1 MKSPNVNIYKV
12 QMAYFFREKS
22 EIRAFGLISSL
33 YNQLKDV
40 FKTEPQSI
48 PIPDDAPDDVPRC
61 VWNDVNTS
69 LTFNKLRLDFSFNIP
84 SRFNWEHLLVRFNDK
99 ITNAFDECDVIID
112 RVGLVSELMS
122 FDNLHNLLNEYVKI
136 DKFNGASEV
145 NMSWL
150 ENIDLYNVWTYII
163 INESKNEN
171 KIIFDINSLP
181 DSKLSEQGVL
191 GKEAISRCAEKLKG
205 KMLNVL

>member
-40 FKTEPQSI
+40 FRTEPQSI
-48 PIPDDAPDDVPRC
+48 PIPDDAPADVPRC
-61 VWNDVNTS
+61 VWNDINTS
-69 LTFNKLRLDFSFNIP
+69 LTFNKLRLDFSFNVP
-84 SRFNWEHLLVRFNDK
+84 SKHNWEQLLHEFNDK
-99 ITNAFDECDVIID
+99 ITKAFDGCEVTID

-122 FDNLHNLLNEYVKI
+122 IDNLHDILNEFVNI
-136 DKFNGASEV
+136 EKFNGASET
-145 NMSWL
+145 NISWL
-150 ENIDLYNVWTYII
+150 ENIDSYNVWTYII
-163 INESKNEN
+163 INELKSEN

-181 DSKLSEQGVL
+181 DCKLSEQGVL
-191 GKEAISRCAEKLKG
+191 AKDAMNKCAEKLKG

>member
-84 SRFNWEHLLVRFNDK
+84 SRFNWEQLLVRFNDK

>member
-12 QMAYFFREKS
+12 QMAYFFKEKS

-48 PIPDDAPDDVPRC
+48 PIPDDAPVDVPRC
-61 VWNDVNTS
+61 VWNDINTS

-84 SRFNWEHLLVRFNDK
+84 SKYNWQELLVAFNDK
-99 ITNAFDECDVIID
+99 ITKAFDGCEVIID

-122 FDNLHNLLNEYVKI
+122 IDNLHNILNGYVNI
-136 DKFNGASEV
+136 EKFNGASEA
-145 NMSWL
+145 NISWL
-150 ENIDLYNVWTYII
+150 ENIDSYNVWTYIF

-171 KIIFDINSLP
+171 KIVFDINSLP
-181 DSKLSEQGVL
+181 DCKLSEQGVL
-191 GKEAISRCAEKLKG
+191 AKEAMNKCAEKLKG

>member
-12 QMAYFFREKS
+12 QMAYFFKEKS

-48 PIPDDAPDDVPRC
+48 PIPDDAPADVPRC
-61 VWNDVNTS
+61 VWNDINTS
-69 LTFNKLRLDFSFNIP
+69 LTFNKLRLDFSFNVP
-84 SRFNWEHLLVRFNDK
+84 SKHNWEQLLHEFNDK
-99 ITNAFDECDVIID
+99 ITKAFDGCEVTID

-122 FDNLHNLLNEYVKI
+122 IDNLHDILNEFVNI
-136 DKFNGASEV
+136 EKFNGASET
-145 NMSWL
+145 NISWL
-150 ENIDLYNVWTYII
+150 ENIDSYNVWTYII
-163 INESKNEN
+163 INELKSEN

-181 DSKLSEQGVL
+181 DCKLSEQGVL
-191 GKEAISRCAEKLKG
+191 AKDAMNKCAEKLKG

>member
-1 MKSPNVNIYKV
+1 
-12 QMAYFFREKS
+12 MAYFFKEKS

-48 PIPDDAPDDVPRC
+48 PIPDDAPADVPRC

-84 SRFNWEHLLVRFNDK
+84 SKYNWEELLVAFNAK
-99 ITNAFDECDVIID
+99 ITKAFDGCEVIID

-122 FDNLHNLLNEYVKI
+122 IDNLHNILNGYVSI
-136 DKFNGASEV
+136 EKFNGASEA
-145 NMSWL
+145 NISWL
-150 ENIDLYNVWTYII
+150 ENIDSYNVWTYIF

-171 KIIFDINSLP
+171 KIVFDINSLP
-181 DSKLSEQGVL
+181 DCKLSEQGVL
-191 GKEAISRCAEKLKG
+191 ANEAMNKCAEKLKG

>member
-69 LTFNKLRLDFSFNIP
+69 LTFNKLRLEFSFNIP
-84 SRFNWEHLLVRFNDK
+84 SRFNWEQLLVRFNDK

>member
-12 QMAYFFREKS
+12 QMAYFFKEKS

-40 FKTEPQSI
+40 FRTEPQSI
-48 PIPDDAPDDVPRC
+48 PIPDDAPADVPRC
-61 VWNDVNTS
+61 VWNDINTS
-69 LTFNKLRLDFSFNIP
+69 LTFNKLRLDFSFNVP
-84 SRFNWEHLLVRFNDK
+84 SKHNWEQLLHEFNDK
-99 ITNAFDECDVIID
+99 ITKAFDGCEVTID

-122 FDNLHNLLNEYVKI
+122 IDNLHDILNEFVNI
-136 DKFNGASEV
+136 EKFNGASET
-145 NMSWL
+145 NISWL
-150 ENIDLYNVWTYII
+150 ENIDSYNVWTYII
-163 INESKNEN
+163 INELKSEN

-181 DSKLSEQGVL
+181 DCKLSEQGVL
-191 GKEAISRCAEKLKG
+191 AKDAMNKCAEKLKG

>member
-1 MKSPNVNIYKV
+1 
-12 QMAYFFREKS
+12 MAYFFKEKS

-48 PIPDDAPDDVPRC
+48 PIPDDAPVDVPRC
-61 VWNDVNTS
+61 IWNDINTS

-84 SRFNWEHLLVRFNDK
+84 SKYNWEELFVAFNDK
-99 ITNAFDECDVIID
+99 ITKAFDGCEVIID

-122 FDNLHNLLNEYVKI
+122 IDNLHNILNGYVNI
-136 DKFNGASEV
+136 EKFNGASEA
-145 NMSWL
+145 NISWL
-150 ENIDLYNVWTYII
+150 ENIDSYNVWTYIF

-171 KIIFDINSLP
+171 KIVFDINSLP
-181 DSKLSEQGVL
+181 DYKLSEQGVL
-191 GKEAISRCAEKLKG
+191 AKEAMNKCAEKLKG

>member
-84 SRFNWEHLLVRFNDK
+84 SRLNWEQLLVRFNDK

-136 DKFNGASEV
+136 SSMVLVKLICHG
-145 NMSWL
+145 WKIL
-150 ENIDLYNVWTYII
+150 IYIMCGLI
-163 INESKNEN
+163 
-171 KIIFDINSLP
+171 SLLMNQRMRIR
-181 DSKLSEQGVL
+181 SYL
-191 GKEAISRCAEKLKG
+191 I
-205 KMLNVL
+205 

>member
-61 VWNDVNTS
+61 VWNEVKTS
-69 LTFNKLRLDFSFNIP
+69 LTFNKLRLDFSINIP
-84 SRFNWEHLLVRFNDK
+84 SRFNWEQLLVRFNDK

>member
-1 MKSPNVNIYKV
+1 
-12 QMAYFFREKS
+12 MAYFFKEKS

-48 PIPDDAPDDVPRC
+48 PIPDDAPADVPRC
-61 VWNDVNTS
+61 VWNDINTS

-84 SRFNWEHLLVRFNDK
+84 SKYNWEQLLHEFNDK
-99 ITNAFDECDVIID
+99 ITEAFDGCEVTID

-122 FDNLHNLLNEYVKI
+122 IDNLHKILNKFVNIE
-136 DKFNGASEV
+136 KFNDASEA
-145 NMSWL
+145 NISWL
-150 ENIDLYNVWTYII
+150 ENIDSYNVWTYII
-163 INESKNEN
+163 INELKNEN

-181 DSKLSEQGVL
+181 DCKLSEQGVL
-191 GKEAISRCAEKLKG
+191 AKDAMKKCAEKLKG

>member
-12 QMAYFFREKS
+12 QMAYFFKEKS

-48 PIPDDAPDDVPRC
+48 PIPDDAPADVPRC
-61 VWNDVNTS
+61 VWNDINTS
-69 LTFNKLRLDFSFNIP
+69 LTFNKLRLDFSFNVP
-84 SRFNWEHLLVRFNDK
+84 SKYNWEQLLHEFNDK
-99 ITNAFDECDVIID
+99 ITKAFDGCEVTID

-122 FDNLHNLLNEYVKI
+122 IDNLHNILNKFVNIE
-136 DKFNGASEV
+136 KFNDASEA
-145 NMSWL
+145 NISWL
-150 ENIDLYNVWTYII
+150 ENIDSYNVWTYII
-163 INESKNEN
+163 INELKNEN
-171 KIIFDINSLP
+171 MIIFDINSLP
-181 DSKLSEQGVL
+181 DCKLSEQGVL
-191 GKEAISRCAEKLKG
+191 AKDAMNKCAEKLKG

>member
-1 MKSPNVNIYKV
+1 
-12 QMAYFFREKS
+12 MAYFFQEKS

-48 PIPDDAPDDVPRC
+48 PIPDDAPADVPRC
-61 VWNDVNTS
+61 VWNDINTS
-69 LTFNKLRLDFSFNIP
+69 LTFNKLRLDFSFNVP
-84 SRFNWEHLLVRFNDK
+84 SKYNWEQLLHGFNDK
-99 ITNAFDECDVIID
+99 ITKAFDGCEEVTID

-122 FDNLHNLLNEYVKI
+122 IDNLHNILNEFVNI
-136 DKFNGASEV
+136 EKFNGASEA
-145 NMSWL
+145 NISWL
-150 ENIDLYNVWTYII
+150 EKIDSYNVWTYII
-163 INESKNEN
+163 INELKNAN

-181 DSKLSEQGVL
+181 DCKLSEQGVL
-191 GKEAISRCAEKLKG
+191 AKDAMNKCAEKLKG

>member
-48 PIPDDAPDDVPRC
+48 PIPDDAPADVPRC
-61 VWNDVNTS
+61 VWNDINTS
-69 LTFNKLRLDFSFNIP
+69 LTFNKLRLDFSFNVP
-84 SRFNWEHLLVRFNDK
+84 SKHNWEQLLHEFNDK
-99 ITNAFDECDVIID
+99 ITKAFDGCEVTID

-122 FDNLHNLLNEYVKI
+122 IDNLHDILNEFVNI
-136 DKFNGASEV
+136 EKFNGASET
-145 NMSWL
+145 NISWL
-150 ENIDLYNVWTYII
+150 ENIDSYNVWTYII
-163 INESKNEN
+163 INELKSEN

-181 DSKLSEQGVL
+181 DCKLSEQGVL
-191 GKEAISRCAEKLKG
+191 AKDAMNKCAEKLKG

>member
-1 MKSPNVNIYKV
+1 
-12 QMAYFFREKS
+12 MAYFFKEKS

-48 PIPDDAPDDVPRC
+48 PIPDDAPADVPRC
-61 VWNDVNTS
+61 VWNDINTS

-84 SRFNWEHLLVRFNDK
+84 SKYNWEQLLHEFNDK
-99 ITNAFDECDVIID
+99 ITKAFDGCEVIID

-122 FDNLHNLLNEYVKI
+122 IDNLHNILNEFVNI
-136 DKFNGASEV
+136 EKFNGSSEA
-145 NMSWL
+145 NISWL
-150 ENIDLYNVWTYII
+150 ENIDSYNVWTYII
-163 INESKNEN
+163 INELKNEN

-181 DSKLSEQGVL
+181 DCKLSEQGVL
-191 GKEAISRCAEKLKG
+191 AKDAMNKCAEKLKG

>member
-12 QMAYFFREKS
+12 QMAYFFKEKS

-48 PIPDDAPDDVPRC
+48 PIPDDAPADVPRC
-61 VWNDVNTS
+61 VWNDINTS
-69 LTFNKLRLDFSFNIP
+69 LTFNKLRLDFSFNVP
-84 SRFNWEHLLVRFNDK
+84 SKYNWEQLLHEFNDK
-99 ITNAFDECDVIID
+99 ITKAFDGCEVIID

-122 FDNLHNLLNEYVKI
+122 IDNLHNILNEFVNI
-136 DKFNGASEV
+136 EKFNGSSEA
-145 NMSWL
+145 NISWL
-150 ENIDLYNVWTYII
+150 ENIDSYNVWTYII
-163 INESKNEN
+163 INELKNEN

-181 DSKLSEQGVL
+181 DCKLSEQGVL
-191 GKEAISRCAEKLKG
+191 AKDAMNKCAEKLKG

>member
-1 MKSPNVNIYKV
+1 
-12 QMAYFFREKS
+12 MAYFFQEKS

-48 PIPDDAPDDVPRC
+48 PIPDDAPADVPRC
-61 VWNDVNTS
+61 VWNDINTS
-69 LTFNKLRLDFSFNIP
+69 LTFNKLRLDFSFNVP
-84 SRFNWEHLLVRFNDK
+84 SKYNWEQLLHGFNDK
-99 ITNAFDECDVIID
+99 ITKAFDGCEEVTID

-122 FDNLHNLLNEYVKI
+122 IDNLHNILNEFVNI
-136 DKFNGASEV
+136 EKFNGSSEA
-145 NMSWL
+145 NISWL
-150 ENIDLYNVWTYII
+150 EKIDSYNVWTYII
-163 INESKNEN
+163 INELKNEN

-181 DSKLSEQGVL
+181 DCKLSEQGVL
-191 GKEAISRCAEKLKG
+191 AKDAMNKCAEKLKG

>member
-12 QMAYFFREKS
+12 QMAYFFKEKS

-48 PIPDDAPDDVPRC
+48 PIPDDAPADVPRC
-61 VWNDVNTS
+61 VWNDINTS

-84 SRFNWEHLLVRFNDK
+84 SKYNWEQLLHEFNDK
-99 ITNAFDECDVIID
+99 ITKAFDECEVTID

-122 FDNLHNLLNEYVKI
+122 IDNLHNILNEFVNI
-136 DKFNGASEV
+136 EKFNGASEA
-145 NMSWL
+145 NISWL
-150 ENIDLYNVWTYII
+150 ENIDSYNVWTYII
-163 INESKNEN
+163 INELKNEN

-181 DSKLSEQGVL
+181 DCKLSEQGVL
-191 GKEAISRCAEKLKG
+191 AEDAMNKCAEKLKG

>member
-12 QMAYFFREKS
+12 QMAYFFKEKS

-48 PIPDDAPDDVPRC
+48 PIPDDAPADVPRC
-61 VWNDVNTS
+61 VWNDINTS
-69 LTFNKLRLDFSFNIP
+69 LTFNKLRLDFSFNVP
-84 SRFNWEHLLVRFNDK
+84 SKYNWEQLLHEFNDK
-99 ITNAFDECDVIID
+99 ITKAFDGCEVTID

-122 FDNLHNLLNEYVKI
+122 IDNLHNILNEFVNI
-136 DKFNGASEV
+136 EKFNGASEA
-145 NMSWL
+145 NISWL
-150 ENIDLYNVWTYII
+150 ENIDSYNAWTYII
-163 INESKNEN
+163 INELKNEN

-181 DSKLSEQGVL
+181 DCRLSEQGVL
-191 GKEAISRCAEKLKG
+191 AKDAMNKCAEKLKG
-205 KMLNVL
+205 KILNVL

>member
-48 PIPDDAPDDVPRC
+48 PIPDDAPDYVPRC
-61 VWNDVNTS
+61 VWNDVNTT

-84 SRFNWEHLLVRFNDK
+84 SRFNWEQLLVRFNDK

-205 KMLNVL
+205 KMLNVF

>member
-12 QMAYFFREKS
+12 QMAYFFKEKS

-33 YNQLKDV
+33 YNQLKEV

-48 PIPDDAPDDVPRC
+48 PIPDDAPADVPRC
-61 VWNDVNTS
+61 VWNDINTS
-69 LTFNKLRLDFSFNIP
+69 LTFNKLRLDFSFNVP
-84 SRFNWEHLLVRFNDK
+84 SKHNWEQLLHEFNDK
-99 ITNAFDECDVIID
+99 ITKAFDGCEVTID

-122 FDNLHNLLNEYVKI
+122 IDNLHDILNEFVNI
-136 DKFNGASEV
+136 EKFNGASET
-145 NMSWL
+145 NISWL
-150 ENIDLYNVWTYII
+150 ENIDSYNVWTYII
-163 INESKNEN
+163 INELKNEN

-181 DSKLSEQGVL
+181 DCKLSEQGVL
-191 GKEAISRCAEKLKG
+191 AKDAMNKCAEKLKG

>member
-12 QMAYFFREKS
+12 QMAYFFKEKS

-48 PIPDDAPDDVPRC
+48 PIPDDAPADVPRC
-61 VWNDVNTS
+61 IWNDINTS

-84 SRFNWEHLLVRFNDK
+84 SKYNWEQLLHGFNDK
-99 ITNAFDECDVIID
+99 ITKAFDGCEVIID

-122 FDNLHNLLNEYVKI
+122 IDNLHNILNEFVNI
-136 DKFNGASEV
+136 EKFNGSSEA
-145 NMSWL
+145 NISWL
-150 ENIDLYNVWTYII
+150 ENIDSYNVWTYII
-163 INESKNEN
+163 INELKNEN

-181 DSKLSEQGVL
+181 DCKLSEQGVL
-191 GKEAISRCAEKLKG
+191 AKDAMNKCAEKLKG